1 MNTDI
6 LKNDS
11 SGNREINTDSLK
23 IHGNCME
30 FENTI
35 IQLSNISL
43 ISNNSINLT
52 KFPTWSIVAII
63 VGLLFL
69 TLKSKPMILLGLV
82 AIALGAF
89 AIYLWYQQ
97 VEREKRIKKL
107 VIATN
112 SGQTF
117 SIIFD
122 NSEFLETV
130 IRVLKEII
138 ANPGHLSDVNFN
150 IKGNTF
156 THSAAIF
163 REYNEVNSIGG
174 NN

>member
-6 LKNDS
+6 LKGDS
-11 SGNREINTDSLK
+11 SKSREINTDSLK

-30 FENTI
+30 FEDTI
-35 IQLSNISL
+35 IQLSSISL
-43 ISNNSINLT
+43 ISSNSIVPT

-63 VGLLFL
+63 IGLFFL
-69 TLKSKPMILLGLV
+69 TVKSVPMILLGLI
-82 AIALGAF
+82 IAAVGVF
-89 AIYLWYQQ
+89 SIYSWYQQ
-97 VEREKRIKKL
+97 VEREKKIKKL
-107 VIATN
+107 VIITN

-117 SIIFD
+117 SILFL
-122 NSEFLETV
+122 NKEFLNIV

-156 THSAAIF
+156 TQGAAVF
-163 REYNEVNSIGG
+163 HEYTEAN
-174 NN
+174 